1 MCDETTFYKAKCSN
15 LTIAMNKG
23 GNTRWYCSF
32 NAPHYLNVSV
42 VQNKSIPVEKSDLRG
57 KENLKDICYSKEPIA
72 VYDVVEEEL
81 HTCFS
86 KYTVQVIVCS
96 TSESVVGS
104 YIVVWG
110 EGSVAEGSAV
120 SVKLIPS
127 SGLSTTAGLLC
138 SCCLFLEIAIDV
150 YNMCLPH
157 TRVIWV

>member
-1 MCDETTFYKAKCSN
+1 MCDETTFFKAKCSN

-57 KENLKDICYSKEPIA
+57 KENLKDICSSKEPTA

-96 TSESVVGS
+96 TSESVVGNYS
-104 YIVVWG
+104 MIVD
-110 EGSVAEGSAV
+110 EGSVVEGSTV
-120 SVKLIPS
+120 SVKLTAS
-127 SGLSTTAGLLC
+127 SALSSKSGQ
-138 SCCLFLEIAIDV
+138 
-150 YNMCLPH
+150 
-157 TRVIWV
+157 

>member
-1 MCDETTFYKAKCSN
+1 MCDETTFFKAKCSN

-23 GNTRWYCSF
+23 GNARWYCSF

-57 KENLKDICYSKEPIA
+57 KENLKDICSSKEPTA

-127 SGLSTTAGLLC
+127 SGLSTTAGLL
-138 SCCLFLEIAIDV
+138 LMEIAIDV
-150 YNMCLPH
+150 YNMCLPR
-157 TRVIWV
+157 TRVI